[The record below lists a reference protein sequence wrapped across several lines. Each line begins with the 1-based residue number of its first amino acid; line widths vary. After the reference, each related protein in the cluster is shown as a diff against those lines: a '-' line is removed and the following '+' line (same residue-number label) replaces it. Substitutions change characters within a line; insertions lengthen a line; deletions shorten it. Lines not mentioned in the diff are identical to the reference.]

1 MSINWGMIFIILFTL
16 FLWYAIFKIGFWN
29 TIFWIVLG
37 ATLSGLII
45 KFWERKNDYTRY
57 IG

>member
-1 MSINWGMIFIILFTL
+1 MIFIILFTL